1 MKKIAGI
8 VLCLGI
14 AAVAG
19 WFFLL
24 RDRPT
29 AGQYARYLPPEV
41 VGTMNLT
48 HLAAFSDG
56 FAASALGKSLA
67 KETVHTIIRELGGQD
82 KDLVEYDRLYDSVAE
97 VAGDPAFR
105 AVFGDDVTL
114 ALLPPDKAGMTR
126 DPAETLR
133 RSLVVVARTAAA
145 GALDVLSRLIKNAK
159 VSRETVDG
167 LELAKITMASNQV
180 VYGYAEGKLLLL
192 AYTPEAIKTCVAAGK
207 GEQALAKAPL
217 YQQAV
222 AFWQPYPE
230 KDVNSRVYLNVEH
243 LAGLLQQAVHPEIKE
258 SGELLKGVTSM
269 FSVSY
274 ATEQGLESK
283 GRSSYR
289 YDQLHPLMKSAVDAA
304 GANRSLH
311 LLKDRTLVYNWASS
325 LRPEM
330 LVKTLAADDKAYKE
344 MDTEVR
350 RNLGVSLEELS
361 RAFGPQYGG
370 VLDDIVRTP
379 MFPWPKMVL
388 FVELRDRKIAET
400 VLGGIRRLIAGNG
413 MVAEQQEQVEGH
425 TIYSWPVLPGE
436 SAQPAVVLTDSML
449 YLATSKDGLQ
459 ELLTSKAAVNA
470 LAAPVK
476 DVVGTAVAE
485 QLVSANFSSFVIFPQ
500 RMAAQ
505 TGAALDWL
513 SGILVT
519 TKNIS
524 IGRLNAELVQL
535 LQSTEMVAA
544 ATHLTKEQAD
554 WTMTMR
560 KAAKQPADKVGK

>member
-8 VLCLGI
+8 VACLVI
-14 AAVAG
+14 VAVAG

-24 RDRPT
+24 RDRST
-29 AGQYARYLPPEV
+29 TGLYARYLPPEV
-41 VGTMNLT
+41 VGTVNLT

-67 KETVHTIIRELGGQD
+67 KDTVHTIIRELGGQD
-82 KDLVEYDRLYDSVAE
+82 KDQAEYDRLYDSVAE
-97 VAGDPAFR
+97 VANDPAFR

-114 ALLPPDKAGMTR
+114 ALLPPEKGGMTK
-126 DPAETLR
+126 DPAETLQ

-145 GALDVLSRLIKNAK
+145 GALDVLSRLIKNAQ
-159 VSRETVDG
+159 VSRETIDG
-167 LELAKITMASNQV
+167 LELVKIVMSSNQV
-180 VYGYAEGKLLLL
+180 IYGYAEGKLLLL
-192 AYTPEAIKTCVAAGK
+192 AYAPAAIKTCVAAGK
-207 GEQALAKAPL
+207 GEQALVKAPL

-230 KDVNSRVYLNVEH
+230 KDVYSRVYLNVEL
-243 LAGLLQQAVHPEIKE
+243 LAGLLQQAVHAEVKE
-258 SGELLKGVTSM
+258 SGALLKGVTSM

-311 LLKDRTLVYNWASS
+311 LLKDRTLAYNWASS
-325 LRPEM
+325 LRPDM
-330 LVKTLAADDKAYKE
+330 LVKTLADDEKAYKE
-344 MDTEVR
+344 MDAEVR
-350 RNLGVSLEELS
+350 RNLGVSLEELG

-379 MFPWPKMVL
+379 LFPWPKMVL
-388 FVELRDRKIAET
+388 FVELRDRKIAES

-413 MVAEQQEQVEGH
+413 MVAEQQEQVEGR

-449 YLATSKDGLQ
+449 YLATSKEALQ
-459 ELLTSKAAVNA
+459 EVLTSKAAVNT

-476 DVVGTAVAE
+476 DALGAAVAD
-485 QLVSANFSSFVIFPQ
+485 QLVAANFGSFVVFPR
-500 RMAAQ
+500 RMAAP

-513 SGILVT
+513 AGILAS
-519 TKNIS
+519 TKNVS

-544 ATHLTKEQAD
+544 ATQLTKEQAD
-554 WTMTMR
+554 WTMTIR
-560 KAAKQPADKVGK
+560 KAAKQPADKAGK